1 MVTVY
6 ELDQAAIARMSPV
19 DLSTVS
25 EEPVSPIGH
34 FDFHGCI
41 CGIASYS
48 GQPPWEL
55 HNGGDELLHVLAGEC
70 DFTLVTEGARETR
83 ALRAGDVAIVP
94 GGHWHRTRAA
104 VSVTLLYM
112 TPREGS
118 QHTWDETPPVQ
129 LFD

>member
-1 MVTVY
+1 VVTVFD
-6 ELDQAAIARMSPV
+6 LKPAAIARMAPV

-25 EEPVSPIGH
+25 EEPSSPIGN

-41 CGIASYS
+41 CGVASYS

-70 DFTLVTEGARETR
+70 EFTLVTGGTKETR
-83 ALRAGDVAIVP
+83 VLHAGDVAIVP
-94 GGHWHRTRAA
+94 RSHWHRTKAA

-112 TPREGS
+112 TPREGN
-118 QHTWDETPPVQ
+118 QHTWNDTPPEQV
-129 LFD
+129 FD